1 MSHAIPLLV
10 KRLFKLFVCLFFLLL
25 CDFKK
30 LKQTPNNFTLRVFPF
45 QLFYTRSWL
54 LFLLSCLLSALT
66 ASLGLCKAKAKSPFF
81 RTYKAA
87 FLFSAVVLL
96 ALAAAST
103 PPPFTASAAGHVQQL
118 KRQVLK
124 ERTPS
129 DRTRSTR

>member
-10 KRLFKLFVCLFFLLL
+10 KRLFKLFVCFFLLL

-30 LKQTPNNFTLRVFPF
+30 LKQAPNNFTLRVYPF
-45 QLFYTRSWL
+45 QLFYNRSWL
-54 LFLLSCLLSALT
+54 LF
-66 ASLGLCKAKAKSPFF
+66 
-81 RTYKAA
+81 A
-87 FLFSAVVLL
+87 FLPVISTNCLTWAVQGKSKITFFFQDIQSSFPFSAVVLL